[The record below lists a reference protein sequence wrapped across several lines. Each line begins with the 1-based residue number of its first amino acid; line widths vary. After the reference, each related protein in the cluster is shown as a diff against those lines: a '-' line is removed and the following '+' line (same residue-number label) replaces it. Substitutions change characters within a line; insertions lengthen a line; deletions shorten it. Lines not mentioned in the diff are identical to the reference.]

1 LESEAMKNLSRLLT
15 LALFLLALCR
25 PAWSQNFHEW
35 EAYTGFDYL
44 NANAGISVP
53 VNGQNIQNIKL
64 QQDSYGWHGTLAEN
78 KTGWIGG
85 IIDFSG
91 DYANRQINIGTLSAP
106 DNVRFNGQAYPFLF
120 GPRFYYRSSG
130 RLVLFGEPTIGG
142 VHARLNVA
150 STPTGTLLIDG
161 TTTASLPITATHWAY
176 AFGGG
181 ADYNFTPR
189 IAFRGQADWIRSH
202 FPETLFRDFQNNYRI
217 SGGIVFKFDTKG
229 L

>member
-1 LESEAMKNLSRLLT
+1 MNNLSRLAT
-15 LALFLLALCR
+15 LALIVLALCESAR
-25 PAWSQNFHEW
+25 SQGFHEW

-53 VNGQNIQNIKL
+53 VNGQNLEL
-64 QQDSYGWHGTLAEN
+64 QQNSYGWHGTLAEN
-78 KTGWIGG
+78 KTRWIGG
-85 IIDFSG
+85 MIDFSG
-91 DYANRQINIGTLSAP
+91 DYATRQINIGTLSAP
-106 DNVRFNGQAYPFLF
+106 NNVRFEGQAYPFLV
-120 GPRFYYRSSG
+120 GPRFYFRSNG

-150 STPTGTLLIDG
+150 SVPAGTLLIYG
-161 TTTASLPITATHWAY
+161 TTRTSLPITATHWAY

-181 ADYNFTPR
+181 ADFNLTSR

-229 L
+229 F